1 MFTKYQKT
9 TETTKVL
16 LMYLLLNG
24 YKLAHIDHLEESIES
39 RNYGLSIKK
48 LYGVTNDFVDIV
60 RMEREID
67 EIQNPIICSPKSYE
81 YYANAETIFSYTPSI
96 ESAPLCINDLNI
108 ISKVMM
114 IAENKVVSSSYAYPI
129 EDSRCRDKGFMY
141 FYDYVTKST
150 CEVGKWHIIY
160 QNKELTISYK
170 SHNEDKVEEIPM
182 YSASGIDKTSTFKMI
197 IYIIRKACL
206 TVDEWLPDNFDIQS
220 FEMVV
225 NHNE

>member
-24 YKLAHIDHLEESIES
+24 YSLRQIEHLEESVES

-48 LYGVTNDFVDIV
+48 IYGVTKDFVDIV
-60 RMEREID
+60 RMEREIED
-67 EIQNPIICSPKSYE
+67 IQNPIICSEKSYE
-81 YYANAETIFSYTPSI
+81 YYANAETIFAYTPNLDT
-96 ESAPLCINDLNI
+96 APLCINDLSV

-114 IAENKVVSSSYAYPI
+114 IEDNKVISSNYAFPI

-141 FYDYVTKST
+141 FYDYVIKST
-150 CEVGKWHIIY
+150 CEVGKWRISY
-160 QNKELTISYK
+160 KNKELTVFYK
-170 SHNEDKVEEIPM
+170 SQNQDRVEEIPL
-182 YSASGIDKTSTFKMI
+182 YLASGIDKTSTFKMI

-220 FEMVV
+220 YEMAV
-225 NHNE
+225 NSDG

>member
-1 MFTKYQKT
+1 MFSKYQKT

-24 YKLAHIDHLEESIES
+24 YSLDHVDHLEESIEN

-48 LYGVTNDFVDIV
+48 IYGVTKDFVDIV
-60 RMEREID
+60 RMEREIED
-67 EIQNPIICSPKSYE
+67 IQNPIICSEKSYE
-81 YYANAETIFSYTPSI
+81 YYANAETIFAYTPNLT
-96 ESAPLCINDLNI
+96 SAPLCINDLSV

-114 IAENKVVSSSYAYPI
+114 IEDNKVISSNYAFPL

-141 FYDYVTKST
+141 FYDYVINST
-150 CEVGKWHIIY
+150 CEVGKWRISY
-160 QNKELTISYK
+160 KNKELTVSYK
-170 SHNEDKVEEIPM
+170 SQNQDRTEEIPL
-182 YSASGIDKTSTFKMI
+182 YFASGIDKTSTFKMI

-220 FEMVV
+220 YEMAV
-225 NHNE
+225 NSDG

>member
-39 RNYGLSIKK
+39 SNYGLSLKK
-48 LYGVTNDFVDIV
+48 ISVVTNDYVAIV

-67 EIQNPIICSPKSYE
+67 EIQNPIICTPKSYE
-81 YYANAETIFSYTPSI
+81 YYANAETIFSNTPSI
-96 ESAPLCINDLNI
+96 ESAPLCINDLSV